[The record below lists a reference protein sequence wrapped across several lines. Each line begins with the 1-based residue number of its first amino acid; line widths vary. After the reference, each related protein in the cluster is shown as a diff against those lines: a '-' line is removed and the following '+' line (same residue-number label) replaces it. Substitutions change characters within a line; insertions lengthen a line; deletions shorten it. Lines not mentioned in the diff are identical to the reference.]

1 MAAADRPQFILVTE
15 MEIHTMTRIS
25 APLLAELEQ
34 EAQSTRRMLER
45 VPDGHLSWRPH
56 PRSMTLG
63 ELALHVATIPGALAG
78 LLSHDTFDFE
88 GFEYQAPELGS
99 AADLIP
105 ELEASVA
112 AAGEWLSSLDDEAA
126 TAFWRAT
133 EGTREIFA
141 APRIALVRS
150 LIFNHWYHHRGQ
162 LAVYLRQLDVPV
174 PAIYGPSAD
183 ENPFES

>member
-1 MAAADRPQFILVTE
+1 MTAMTDALV
-15 MEIHTMTRIS
+15 
-25 APLLAELEQ
+25 AELEQ

-56 PRSMTLG
+56 PKSMTLG
-63 ELALHVATIPGALAG
+63 ELALHVATIPGDIAK
-78 LLSHDTFDFE
+78 LLSQDSFDFE
-88 GFEYQAPELGS
+88 GFEYQAPVLSS

-105 ELEASVA
+105 ALEASA
-112 AAGEWLSSLDDEAA
+112 AAAAEWLSRLDDQAA
-126 TAFWRAT
+126 TTVWRAT
-133 EGTREIFA
+133 EGKREILA

-162 LAVYLRQLDVPV
+162 LVVYFRQLEVPV

-183 ENPFES
+183 ENPFDS